1 MKYPFLDLAAVNAP
15 MLAQI
20 QDAAARVIASG
31 RYIGGP
37 ETEAFEQRLAEL
49 AGTAFAVGV
58 SNGLDAL
65 RLIFRAYIELG
76 RLRPGDAVIVPANT
90 YVASF
95 LAVSDCGLRIVPVDP
110 DSRSM
115 NLSGDAVEAA
125 AAANPSVKAVLT
137 VHLYGR
143 AAYDVAMADAVRRH
157 GLRITHRP

>member
-65 RLIFRAYIELG
+65 RLIFRA
-76 RLRPGDAVIVPANT
+76 
-90 YVASF
+90 
-95 LAVSDCGLRIVPVDP
+95 
-110 DSRSM
+110 
-115 NLSGDAVEAA
+115 
-125 AAANPSVKAVLT
+125 
-137 VHLYGR
+137 
-143 AAYDVAMADAVRRH
+143 
-157 GLRITHRP
+157 